1 VESFNLIDVDGD
13 GIISVHELL
22 SIMQSVGYDLSE
34 EDAED
39 IFYAVD
45 LDGKMTNC
53 FIIIDGKLKYCIG
66 GPNRNENQKEISK
79 K

>member
-1 VESFNLIDVDGD
+1 MLAWNSKLPEDIPIRKNDIFLTVLSSIDIVESFNLIDVDGD
-13 GIISVHELL
+13 GKISVIELL

-45 LDGKMTNC
+45 LDGK
-53 FIIIDGKLKYCIG
+53 
-66 GPNRNENQKEISK
+66 
-79 K
+79 